1 MRGYRVSIPTADD
14 EEALEEDSLDRLAR
28 YAADP
33 PRPVRDGLEP
43 PARFQGFQ
51 PRRDRSDRQLQWGPV
66 LAAAAA
72 GFLIAIT
79 FGPRRSSNPL
89 REEEFANL
97 QSDLQSTRDRA
108 AQLESELSA
117 ARESIGKADVPEPAD
132 ASEHRAAEHEPQ
144 AAPEPKRESRS
155 EQTTDKVLRKEP
167 ITNPEAAK
175 ATEPPAATTPTPISS
190 PSPKAS
196 GTEAEQVALAEPQ
209 GSVSV
214 YDVPDPAAPIVR
226 STSRSG
232 TPGVA
237 VLQVLAPERAGW
249 TTEAQPTLY
258 WHASERMQ
266 LPGEFALFLEGEDE
280 PLVRG
285 RLSASDGAGI
295 QRIELSRSHISLDEG
310 ASYRWTVSFVD
321 PAHSGTGLAIGGIR
335 RVAPPET
342 LRATDASSVPERLDA
357 LERAGLWY
365 DALDLVTRTIED
377 NSGAKNLV
385 ARRNAM
391 LARVGIHLPSS

>member
-1 MRGYRVSIPTADD
+1 MRAIVVRGGSVSIPTADD
-14 EEALEEDSLDRLAR
+14 EESLEEDSPDRLAR
-28 YAADP
+28 YADDW
-33 PRPVRDGLEP
+33 RPVRERMP
-43 PARFQGFQ
+43 SHRFQ
-51 PRRDRSDRQLQWGPV
+51 PRRDRPDRQLQWGPL

-72 GFLIAIT
+72 GFLIAM
-79 FGPRRSSNPL
+79 FGPCRSTNPL
-89 REEEFANL
+89 REEELANL
-97 QSDLQSTRDRA
+97 QSELQSTRDRV

-117 ARESIGKADVPEPAD
+117 ARESVGEAD
-132 ASEHRAAEHEPQ
+132 APERRASEHEPQ
-144 AAPEPKRESRS
+144 AALEPKREGRS
-155 EQTTDKVLRKEP
+155 DLTPEEVLGRKEP
-167 ITNPEAAK
+167 VANPEAAK
-175 ATEPPAATTPTPISS
+175 ESEPPVATNPSPISN
-190 PSPKAS
+190 PSPKPS
-196 GTEAEQVALAEPQ
+196 GTEADQVALAEPQ
-209 GSVSV
+209 GAVSV

-258 WHASERMQ
+258 WHASEGMQ
-266 LPGEFALFLEGEDE
+266 LPGEFTLIREGEDE

-285 RLSASDGAGI
+285 QLSAPDGAGI
-295 QRIELSRSHISLDEG
+295 QRIELSRSDISLDEG

-321 PAHSGTGLAIGGIR
+321 PAHSGTDLAIGGIR

-342 LRATDASSVPERLDA
+342 LRAITDASSVPERLDA

-365 DALDLVTRTIED
+365 DALDLVTRSIEN

>member
-1 MRGYRVSIPTADD
+1 MPTMED
-14 EEALEEDSLDRLAR
+14 EESLEEDSPDRLAR
-28 YAADP
+28 YADNW
-33 PRPVRDGLEP
+33 RPVRDVRE
-43 PARFQGFQ
+43 FS
-51 PRRDRSDRQLQWGPV
+51 PRRDRPDRQLQWGPL

-72 GFLIAIT
+72 GFLISL
-79 FGPRRSSNPL
+79 FGPCRSTNPEL
-89 REEEFANL
+89 EEELANL
-97 QSDLQSTRDRA
+97 QSELQSTRDRV

-117 ARESIGKADVPEPAD
+117 ARESAGKADAPERR
-132 ASEHRAAEHEPQ
+132 ASEHEPQ
-144 AAPEPKRESRS
+144 AAPEPKREGRS
-155 EQTTDKVLRKEP
+155 ELTPEEVLGRKEP
-167 ITNPEAAK
+167 VANPEAAK
-175 ATEPPAATTPTPISS
+175 ETEPPAATTPTPISN
-190 PSPKAS
+190 PSPEPS
-196 GTEAEQVALAEPQ
+196 RTEPDRVALAEPQ
-209 GSVSV
+209 GAVSV
-214 YDVPDPAAPIVR
+214 YDIPDPAAPIVR

-237 VLQVLAPERAGW
+237 VLQALAPERAGW

-258 WHASERMQ
+258 WHASEGMQ
-266 LPGEFALFLEGEDE
+266 FPGEFTLIREGEDE

-285 RLSASDGAGI
+285 RLSAPDGAGI
-295 QRIELSRSHISLDEG
+295 QRIELSRSDISLDEG

-321 PAHSGTGLAIGGIR
+321 PAHSRTNLATGGIR

-342 LRATDASSVPERLDA
+342 LRAITDASSVPGRLDA

-365 DALDLVTRTIED
+365 DALDLVTRSIED